1 MATKKTSK
9 KITSAISR
17 QRELVTYSPSL
28 MLRTNY
34 LYDNSYKYDRQFVP
48 FVITD
53 SVYNIRNTLLS
64 YASSGMLY
72 TKTGRPVKPDDI
84 DKYIHSVYSVSIPTN
99 ISNRAYNK
107 GDIYAFERFSNII
120 PKEAQYP
127 GDNGELNELYHNL
140 KFEEIAKE
148 FGKVAH
154 KSHAR
159 KRRSAGLQSWS
170 RRYTS

>member
-1 MATKKTSK
+1 MTTKKTSK

-28 MLRTNY
+28 MLRANY
-34 LYDNSYKYDRQFVP
+34 LYDDSYKYDRQFVP
-48 FVITD
+48 FVKSD

-64 YASSGMLY
+64 YASRGMLY
-72 TKTGRPVKPDDI
+72 TKTGRPVKPDDV

-99 ISNRAYNK
+99 IRNSAYNK
-107 GDIYAFERFSNII
+107 GDTYAFERFSNII
-120 PKEAQYP
+120 AKDTPNTRNI
-127 GDNGELNELYHNL
+127 DELYRNL
-140 KFEEIAKE
+140 RFEEVAKE

-159 KRRSAGLQSWS
+159 KRRSAGLHSWS
-170 RRYTS
+170 RR

>member
-1 MATKKTSK
+1 MTTKKTSK

-28 MLRTNY
+28 MLRVNY
-34 LYDNSYKYDRQFVP
+34 LYDDSYKYDRQFVP

-53 SVYNIRNTLLS
+53 SVYNIRNTLLR
-64 YASSGMLY
+64 YALRGMLY
-72 TKTGRPVKPDDI
+72 TKTGRPVKPDEV

-99 ISNRAYNK
+99 IRKRAYNK
-107 GDIYAFERFSNII
+107 GNTYAFERFSNII
-120 PKEAQYP
+120 AKETL
-127 GDNGELNELYHNL
+127 DSKDVDELYRNL

-148 FGKVAH
+148 FGKVAQ